1 MIEHGGL
8 RSTENNKNIKPIK
21 AVIFDMDGV
30 VTDTAHAHATSWKQL
45 FDEYL
50 DARSK
55 RLGKDLDPFDEDRDY
70 RKYVDG
76 KPRYDGVKDFLDSRG
91 IELPFGDPSDSPEKN
106 TVCGLGNRKNGYFH
120 AWLDNNQV
128 RTYPSTIA
136 LIKELRAA
144 GIKTG
149 LFTSSRN
156 GSAVL
161 RNAGIEGLFDTR
173 VDGND
178 LAELNIP
185 GKPDPAMLCETA
197 SRLGSLPPDTAVFED
212 AISGVEAGSAG
223 GFGLVV
229 GVNRDDYGS
238 ALTEHGADLVVRDLG
253 DLAFDGNNR
262 LSLKTLT
269 NIPSVWQFK
278 EEIRHRVRDT
288 KVAVF
293 LDYDGTLTP
302 IVEDFNKAFLAED
315 MRQTIGRLADRC
327 TVGII
332 SGRDLAT
339 LKNLVALNRVL
350 YAGSHGFD
358 IEIPG
363 ESRETL
369 KMGEKFLPD
378 LDAAE
383 KELKSPIA
391 DIKGAA
397 IERKR
402 FAIAVHY
409 RRVSDD
415 DIEKVE
421 KIVDRVVDDHQRL
434 HKGHGKKVF
443 QIQPRVDWNKGRAVD
458 WLLERLGL
466 GPETVLPIYIGDD
479 LTDEDAFRSL
489 AGTGITI
496 GVGEE
501 DRPTAADYS
510 VATVADVRR
519 FLEFL
524 ITSIDGER

>member
-1 MIEHGGL
+1 M
-8 RSTENNKNIKPIK
+8 RPIK

-30 VTDTAHAHATSWKQL
+30 VTDTAHAHATSWKRL

-50 DARSK
+50 DARS
-55 RLGKDLDPFDEDRDY
+55 RCLGKDLDPFDEDHDY
-70 RKYVDG
+70 REYVDG
-76 KPRYDGVKDFLDSRG
+76 KPRYDGVKSFLDSRG

-106 TVCGLGNRKNGYFH
+106 TICGLGNRKNAYFH
-120 AWLDNNQV
+120 DWLDNNQV
-128 RTYPSTIA
+128 RTYPSTIS
-136 LIKELRAA
+136 LIKKLRLG

-156 GSAVL
+156 GHEVVK
-161 RNAGIEGLFDTR
+161 NAGVEGLFDTR

-178 LAELNIP
+178 LAELSIP

-197 SRLGSLPPDTAVFED
+197 SRLGALPADTAVFED

-229 GVNRDDYGS
+229 GVNRDDYAS
-238 ALTEHGADLVVRDLG
+238 ALTRHGADLVVRDLG
-253 DLAFDGNNR
+253 ELAFDGSNR
-262 LSLKTLT
+262 LSLKTMRNL
-269 NIPSVWQFK
+269 PSVWDFK
-278 EEIRHRVRDT
+278 EEIRRRLRDRKT
-288 KVAVF
+288 VVF

-302 IVEDFNKAFLAED
+302 IVEDFNKAFLADD
-315 MRQTIGRLADRC
+315 MRNTIGRLANRC

-332 SGRDLAT
+332 SGRDLSH
-339 LKNLVALNRVL
+339 LKDLVDLDRVL

-358 IEIPG
+358 IEMPG

-369 KMGEKFLPD
+369 KIGEKFLPD

-383 KELKSPIA
+383 KELKSSLA
-391 DIKGAA
+391 DIRGAA

-409 RRVSDD
+409 RHVADD

-421 KIVDRVVDDHQRL
+421 KIVDRVVDNDQRL
-434 HKGHGKKVF
+434 HKGRGKKVF
-443 QIQPRVDWNKGRAVD
+443 QIQPRADWNKGRAVD
-458 WLLERLGL
+458 WLLERLEL
-466 GPETVLPIYIGDD
+466 GSEAVLPIYIGDD
-479 LTDEDAFRSL
+479 LTDEDAFHSL

-510 VATVADVRR
+510 IATVTDVRR

-524 ITSIDGER
+524 ITAINGEP